1 MENLSNSILFLFL
14 CMLLMSETLLLKFI
28 VKIGWV
34 FYQKEE

>member
-1 MENLSNSILFLFL
+1 MENSSNVILFLFL
-14 CMLLMSETLLLKFI
+14 WILLMPETLLLKII